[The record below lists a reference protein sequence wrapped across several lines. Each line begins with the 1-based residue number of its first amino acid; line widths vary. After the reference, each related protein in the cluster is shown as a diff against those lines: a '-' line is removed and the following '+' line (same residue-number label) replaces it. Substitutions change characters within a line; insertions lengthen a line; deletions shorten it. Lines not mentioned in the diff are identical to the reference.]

1 MGSSSRTPG
10 SHFNKSSQVS
20 NLISFGF
27 NVFSVFLGTS
37 GWTSFSVLLVSA
49 AGLDSSPWLVPSGFA
64 SVSLSD
70 LGFASADGVS
80 AVTSLGFSSGLATLT
95 ASAVSV
101 VAASLLVD
109 EAVSDAVAT
118 PSAFSNLFSLACSP
132 SCCLSASLVG
142 CSLSP
147 ETSSVLAPLFSGTAV
162 SDAKAGA
169 ANKTAPIISEQ
180 APTDNLRIL

>member
-1 MGSSSRTPG
+1 M
-10 SHFNKSSQVS
+10 
-20 NLISFGF
+20 ISFGF

-37 GWTSFSVLLVSA
+37 GWTSFSVLLASA
-49 AGLDSSPWLVPSGFA
+49 AGLDSSPWLVASGFA

-80 AVTSLGFSSGLATLT
+80 ATTSPAFSSGLAAL
-95 ASAVSV
+95 
-101 VAASLLVD
+101 AA
-109 EAVSDAVAT
+109 
-118 PSAFSNLFSLACSP
+118 SAFSSLFSLACSP
-132 SCCLSASLVG
+132 SFCLSASLVE

-162 SDAKAGA
+162 SSAKAGP

>member
-1 MGSSSRTPG
+1 M
-10 SHFNKSSQVS
+10 
-20 NLISFGF
+20 ISFGF

-37 GWTSFSVLLVSA
+37 GWTSFSVLLASA
-49 AGLDSSPWLVPSGFA
+49 AGLDSSPWLVASGFA
-64 SVSLSD
+64 SISLSD
-70 LGFASADGVS
+70 LGFASADDVS
-80 AVTSLGFSSGLATLT
+80 AATSLGFSSGLA

-101 VAASLLVD
+101 VAASLLAG

-118 PSAFSNLFSLACSP
+118 PSAFSGLFSLACSP

-162 SDAKAGA
+162 SSAKAGP

>member
-1 MGSSSRTPG
+1 M
-10 SHFNKSSQVS
+10 
-20 NLISFGF
+20 ISFGF

-37 GWTSFSVLLVSA
+37 GWTSFSVLLASA
-49 AGLDSSPWLVPSGFA
+49 AGLDSSPWLVASGFA

-80 AVTSLGFSSGLATLT
+80 ATTSPAFSSGLAAL
-95 ASAVSV
+95 
-101 VAASLLVD
+101 AAS
-109 EAVSDAVAT
+109 AVSDAVAT
-118 PSAFSNLFSLACSP
+118 PSAFSSLFSLVCSP
-132 SCCLSASLVG
+132 SFCLSASLVE

-162 SDAKAGA
+162 SSAKAGPT
-169 ANKTAPIISEQ
+169 NKTAPIISEQ

>member
-1 MGSSSRTPG
+1 M
-10 SHFNKSSQVS
+10 
-20 NLISFGF
+20 ISFGF

-37 GWTSFSVLLVSA
+37 GWTSFSVLLASA
-49 AGLDSSPWLVPSGFA
+49 AGLDSSPWLVASGFA

-80 AVTSLGFSSGLATLT
+80 ATTSLAFSSGLAAL
-95 ASAVSV
+95 
-101 VAASLLVD
+101 AAS
-109 EAVSDAVAT
+109 AVSDAVAT
-118 PSAFSNLFSLACSP
+118 PSAFSSLFSLVCSP
-132 SCCLSASLVG
+132 SFCLSASLVE

-162 SDAKAGA
+162 SSAKAGP